1 MWFYRSILSK
11 ALTGGAIAGL
21 AICGALAASLLLEHT
36 AQVERLEDV
45 LETSTHRFML
55 GQTSGKG
62 MAAQRCQKEGGNTRN
77 ESRHLYTSII
87 ADK

>member
-21 AICGALAASLLLEHT
+21 AICGALAGSLLLEHT

-45 LETSTHRFML
+45 LETGTQRFML
-55 GQTSGKG
+55 E
-62 MAAQRCQKEGGNTRN
+62 AQRSHQMAIAQSIARTTTAGAAEGC
-77 ESRHLYTSII
+77 
-87 ADK
+87 